1 MKRRLFLLMFAGM
14 GVFLH
19 AQNIREDLEADVE
32 GLGSVTLTQDE
43 RLDAIL
49 AGDFEREEVKA
60 STGNKSTR
68 KGKSD
73 RALGYRIQVF
83 WGGDKRADQQKAQQ
97 MANRARGLCPNLNT
111 YVEFESP
118 HWRTR
123 VGDFKKHEDA
133 ERYLSKLR
141 RLDKST
147 MIVRSAIYL
156 SRTED
161 AKNEEE

>member
-1 MKRRLFLLMFAGM
+1 MKRLLFLLMFAGM
-14 GVFLH
+14 GAILH
-19 AQNIREDLEADVE
+19 AQNIREDLETDVE
-32 GLGSVTLTQDE
+32 GQGSVMLIQDE

-49 AGDFEREEVKA
+49 EGNFEREEAKVHTGVK
-60 STGNKSTR
+60 TTP

-73 RALGYRIQVF
+73 RVLGYRIQVF

-97 MANRARGLCPNLNT
+97 MANRARGICPNLNT

-123 VGDFKKHEDA
+123 VGDFKEHEDA
-133 ERYLSKLR
+133 EKYLSKLR